1 MTYYKI
7 IKDDKIIDVNNRF
20 FRFLKKHLIPISC
33 EVEDAEVVQSSD
45 GLKYYTASWTKPA
58 PAQLNVELVKVFII
72 SEEEYNSLKEQLQ
85 LNEVVIVEPVQ
96 EEEKVTTTAET
107 IEQPKEETQKVVNI
121 RDLYEEIRQLK
132 EELKSLKK

>member
-1 MTYYKI
+1 MTFYKI
-7 IKDDKIIDVNNRF
+7 IKDNKVIDVNNKF
-20 FRFLKKHLIPISC
+20 FKFLKKRLIPISC
-33 EVEDAEVVQSSD
+33 DSNDAEVVISSD
-45 GLKYYTASWTKPA
+45 GNKYYTADWMKPA

-85 LNEVVIVEPVQ
+85 LNETIVVEPVQ
-96 EEEKVTTTAET
+96 EEIITAAG
-107 IEQPKEETQKVVNI
+107 IVEQPKEETQKVVNI